1 MAVEVKFELSDAD
14 LEHFRGVMH
23 KAQEGAKQISE
34 QEILANAK
42 KISQNI
48 KANVPEFV
56 RERIQKLETFVA
68 MIEDSEWN
76 IPSEERTEVLSALA
90 YFSDPEDLVPDHIPV
105 LGFLDDAIMIELVAE
120 EFKDDVDA
128 FEEFCAYREREEG
141 RSGDATI
148 TREEW
153 LESKRHELHSRM
165 RSRRSSRRGGRS
177 SFRSVF

>member
-1 MAVEVKFELSDAD
+1 MAFEVKFELTESD
-14 LEHFRGVMH
+14 LEHFRDVMR
-23 KAQEGAKQISE
+23 KAQAGAKQLSE
-34 QEILANAK
+34 QEIIANAK

-56 RERIQKLETFVA
+56 RDRIQKLETFVA
-68 MIEDSEWN
+68 MIEDDEWQ
-76 IPSEERTEVLSALA
+76 IPNDERTEVLSALA

-120 EFKDDVDA
+120 EFKDDFEA
-128 FEEFCAYREREEG
+128 FEEFCAYRQREEG
-141 RSGDATI
+141 RSGDTAI

-165 RSRRSSRRGGRS
+165 RSRRSSRRSGRS
-177 SFRSVF
+177 SFRSIF

>member
-1 MAVEVKFELSDAD
+1 MAVEVKFELFDAD
-14 LEHFRGVMH
+14 REHFRGVMH

-42 KISQNI
+42 KISVDI

-68 MIEDSEWN
+68 MIEDAEWN
-76 IPSEERTEVLSALA
+76 IPNEERTEVLSALA

-141 RSGDATI
+141 RSGDTTI

-153 LESKRHELHSRM
+153 LEAKRHELHSRM
-165 RSRRSSRRGGRS
+165 RSRRSSRKSRRS
-177 SFRSVF
+177 SFRSIF

>member
-1 MAVEVKFELSDAD
+1 MAFEVKFELTDSD
-14 LEHFRGVMH
+14 LEHFRDVMR
-23 KAQEGAKQISE
+23 KAQAGAKQLSE

-42 KISQNI
+42 ELSNSI

-68 MIEDSEWN
+68 MIEDGEWQM
-76 IPSEERTEVLSALA
+76 PSEERTEVLSALA

-120 EFKDDVDA
+120 EFKDDVEA

-141 RSGDATI
+141 RHGEEAI

-153 LESKRHELHSRM
+153 LDSKRHELHSRM
-165 RSRRSSRRGGRS
+165 RSRRSSRRSGRS